1 MYGEHRLVEWL
12 LDFFMEIPLLGGVF
26 VFMLLRRE
34 TAFIRFMPV
43 LRGECMQATE
53 VKALLEE
60 SIPGSKV
67 LVEGEGCDFRLTVIS
82 DQFEG
87 ALPVKRQQMVYKH
100 LNELIASGAIHAVT
114 MTTQTPSEAQRQT

>member
-1 MYGEHRLVEWL
+1 M
-12 LDFFMEIPLLGGVF
+12 
-26 VFMLLRRE
+26 
-34 TAFIRFMPV
+34 TV

-60 SIPGSKV
+60 SFPGSEV
-67 LVEGEGCDFRLTVIS
+67 LVEGEGCDLRLTIIS

-87 ALPVKRQQMVYKH
+87 ALPIKRQQMVYKH

-114 MTTQTPSEAQRQT
+114 MITQTPSEAQRQA